1 MYRIITL
8 IVLLGLTAQ
17 PAFALKVDTGVDV
30 SAQAGADTGIY
41 TTLESNA
48 TVTAETNANTQ
59 TTSESGAAVGPIT
72 IKASDVDETQVTIN
86 STSEVDSET
95 DLDSYAR
102 GVVKANAD
110 IRDVSLSE
118 TEVAVSHKQKARL
131 FGILPINVYAR
142 THVENDGTV
151 EVKFPWYAFASA
163 KKASIES
170 RVSAAVRSSLP
181 SVNADASAS
190 AKFSAQTQAE
200 ILEKAVA
207 AMQAEAAADVAANA
221 QIN

>member
-1 MYRIITL
+1 MTL
-8 IVLLGLTAQ
+8 IVLVSLAAQ
-17 PAFALKVDTGVDV
+17 PAFALKVDTGIDA
-30 SAQAGADTGIY
+30 SAQAATDTGVY

-48 TVTAETNANTQ
+48 TVTAETNIDARA
-59 TTSESGAAVGPIT
+59 TSESGAAVGPIT
-72 IKASDVDETQVTIN
+72 ITASDVDETQVTIS

-95 DLDSYAR
+95 DLNSYAR
-102 GVVKANAD
+102 GVVKAHAD
-110 IRDVSLSE
+110 IRDISLSE

-131 FGILPINVYAR
+131 FGILPISVYAR
-142 THVENDGTV
+142 THVESDGNV

-163 KKASIES
+163 KKAAIES

-207 AMQAEAAADVAANA
+207 AMQAEAAADVAAKA
-221 QIN
+221 QVN